1 MVAFIHNGKM
11 NRETYIAEYIA
22 QHFLCESPARQLEIM
37 HGLWVFFDALNVN
50 RKPTARFDSEPQK
63 MVESESRDG
72 SNSATQSHPKL

>member
-50 RKPTARFDSEPQK
+50 RKPCERFDSGPLK
-63 MVESESRDG
+63 MVESESPT
-72 SNSATQSHPKL
+72 SAQSHPNL